1 MSSQKGEKKYWTNG
15 FYSLVNTLDLET
27 AKTRDDYVESI
38 LQTDTLTNLID
49 QIQYKDRP
57 IDLLSVDGEGHDFTI
72 LKSSDFERY
81 DPKLIVVETFA
92 CTLDEVL
99 DLGITK
105 FLRANNCNLV
115 NWVGFSL
122 MLRKKVT

>member
-1 MSSQKGEKKYWTNG
+1 M
-15 FYSLVNTLDLET
+15 VNTLDLET
-27 AKTRDDYVESI
+27 VKIRDDYVESI

-57 IDLLSVDGEGHDFTI
+57 IDLLSVDGEGQDFTI

-122 MLRKKVT
+122 MFRKKSRRSIEIGLDTS

>member
-1 MSSQKGEKKYWTNG
+1 MSSQKGDKKYWTNG

-27 AKTRDDYVESI
+27 VKIRDDYVESI

-72 LKSSDFERY
+72 
-81 DPKLIVVETFA
+81 
-92 CTLDEVL
+92 
-99 DLGITK
+99 
-105 FLRANNCNLV
+105 
-115 NWVGFSL
+115 
-122 MLRKKVT
+122 